1 MYDRANRYN
10 NLLDAFGGNTED
22 RTQLLGILKY
32 FEDLFYITL
41 VDWDIELIELE
52 LNTNSKPFN
61 CKYYPVPGFNKE
73 TFFKELQRLVKIGM
87 LTLAQQYQYSTSIF
101 VISKKEGTVGFIK
114 DYCRF
119 NQKFVINPYLLP
131 IIGNTMQ

>member
-10 NLLDAFGGNTED
+10 NLQDALGGNTED

-52 LNTNSKPFN
+52 LNTNSKLFN

-73 TFFKELQRLVKIGM
+73 T
-87 LTLAQQYQYSTSIF
+87 
-101 VISKKEGTVGFIK
+101 
-114 DYCRF
+114 
-119 NQKFVINPYLLP
+119 
-131 IIGNTMQ
+131 